1 VNLVDA
7 LAVDVGP
14 RTAGSDAA
22 ARAAD
27 VVADAFR
34 ELGLEPRFQEFD
46 LVGYDADEPE
56 LEVEGERWEAGPCMY
71 AHPFDGEG
79 TVRRIGSSPAPVGD
93 KRLPNFAVVD
103 AGGRDVARLL
113 TSPFSTG
120 AIPFMSSHVHITTP
134 PTAFVSIADSER
146 LADGMRVRLKVGGRF
161 LPGRRERNVIAD
173 IAGSGDGHVIVSA
186 HYDSVWRGNGAID
199 NATGVE
205 GVRRIGEALAGRELE
220 HGVRLIGFA
229 AEEIKLTGS
238 RYYVDEA
245 SLREELDDILGVVN
259 LDCIG
264 HGEKLELL
272 ASPDALLGRAV
283 EAARSLGLL
292 DRYELET
299 GPATGGVD
307 SHWFA
312 EKKVPA
318 ATILHFPYD
327 EYHLPTESAALVD
340 EQLMDDSIALALAL
354 VESQL
359 SQPIPR

>member
-7 LAVDVGP
+7 LSTGIGP
-14 RTAGSDAA
+14 RTAGSDEA

-34 ELGLEPRFQEFD
+34 ELGLAVGFQEFD
-46 LVGYDADEPE
+46 LLAYDADEPL
-56 LEVEGERWEAGPCMY
+56 LEVEGERWDAGPCMY
-71 AHPFDGEG
+71 AHTFDGEG
-79 TVRRIGSSPAPVGD
+79 TVKRIGESPAPVGD
-93 KRLPNFAVVD
+93 QQLPNFAVVD
-103 AGGRDVARLL
+103 DDGREVARLL

-120 AIPFMSSHVHITTP
+120 AIPFMSMHVQITTP

-146 LADGMRVRLKVGGRF
+146 FVDGMRVRLRVGGRF

-173 IAGSGDGHVIVSA
+173 IPGAGDGHVIVSA
-186 HYDSVWRGNGAID
+186 HYDSVWRGPGAID
-199 NATGVE
+199 NATGIE
-205 GVRRIGEALAGRELE
+205 GVRRVGERLAGRELARS
-220 HGVRLIGFA
+220 VRLVGFA

-245 SLREELDDILGVVN
+245 SLRGELGEVKGVVN

-264 HGEKLELL
+264 RGDRLNIL

-283 EAARSLGLL
+283 EAARGLGLL
-292 DRYELET
+292 DRYELAT
-299 GPATGGVD
+299 GPGTGGVD

-312 EKKVPA
+312 ERKVPA

-327 EYHLPTESAALVD
+327 EYHLPSESPELVD
-340 EQLMDDSIALALAL
+340 ERLMDDAVDLAVAL

-359 SQPIPR
+359 AQPLAR